1 MADRRSRRL
10 KQATDL
16 NDISQFS
23 SVNPVDGDI
32 LIYASGTALYENGR
46 ALTGDYGIAG
56 QLTAADLLISNDAT
70 ITDALNVGGNSGLTG
85 DLSVIGTSAFNAA
98 VTIGSTLA
106 VTGAVTLSDALN
118 VAGTL
123 TGSGLS
129 FSGAGSFA
137 SLSVSGALTT
147 GTLALTDLNVTGDL
161 TGVSAEFSGNVSV
174 IGTLSAG
181 QLGSSG
187 GISGDSLSVIGTA
200 AVGDALTV
208 QGSIS
213 FGAEASIAQ
222 VSDNI
227 TLLNDAVSGTIA
239 ITGTTAADAD
249 EVFVL
254 FTPEDVTDMS
264 GQVTGLVLPSG
275 ATAAQAG
282 TPTEGTIRYNSDDTN
297 VEVYQGAAWVAIGG
311 GLSNVVEDTTPQL
324 GGQLDINGNAIGDG
338 TLELLTFTETAS
350 AVNQVN
356 VANAATGG
364 APVLS
369 AVGDD
374 TNIGLTL
381 TPKGTGNITLGT
393 MVFNSD
399 QTIGAGQD
407 NYVLTYDNGTGL
419 ISLEAAAGGGAASS
433 LEYLGNSVATAQAG
447 GLLVQDDSGS
457 VADIDFASSTGTALG
472 RLVATTSGFSF
483 GASVN
488 SASVSMTSL
497 SSGGVARFL
506 FLGDPDGE
514 SQMYRSGGIAMGTA
528 SLGGFVR
535 DTAGSN
541 PLLRFQNNSGG
552 DEGWLYFGASG
563 GYLRNYQNSQNF
575 RFLMNNGAGTAVKI
589 IDMSATGIGFYGT
602 GPQAQ
607 PTSVAV
613 TAAGIHAALVTL
625 GLIT

>member
-239 ITGTTAADAD
+239 IKGTDAGGTLTTLLEGD
-249 EVFVL
+249 PDGSVDL
-254 FTPEDVTDMS
+254 F
-264 GQVTGLVLPSG
+264 
-275 ATAAQAG
+275 
-282 TPTEGTIRYNSDDTN
+282 Y
-297 VEVYQGAAWVAIGG
+297 
-311 GLSNVVEDTTPQL
+311 
-324 GGQLDINGNAIGDG
+324 DG
-338 TLELLTFTETAS
+338 TLEFSTKS
-350 AVNQVN
+350 S
-356 VANAATGG
+356 G
-364 APVLS
+364 VL
-369 AVGDD
+369 
-374 TNIGLTL
+374 
-381 TPKGTGNITLGT
+381 
-393 MVFNSD
+393 
-399 QTIGAGQD
+399 
-407 NYVLTYDNGTGL
+407 
-419 ISLEAAAGGGAASS
+419 
-433 LEYLGNSVATAQAG
+433 
-447 GLLVQDDSGS
+447 
-457 VADIDFASSTGTALG
+457 VADELEVDGDLNHDGTN
-472 RLVATTSGFSF
+472 V
-483 GASVN
+483 
-488 SASVSMTSL
+488 
-497 SSGGVARFL
+497 
-506 FLGDPDGE
+506 
-514 SQMYRSGGIAMGTA
+514 
-528 SLGGFVR
+528 
-535 DTAGSN
+535 
-541 PLLRFQNNSGG
+541 
-552 DEGWLYFGASG
+552 
-563 GYLRNYQNSQNF
+563 
-575 RFLMNNGAGTAVKI
+575 
-589 IDMSATGIGFYGT
+589 GFYGT
-602 GPQAQ
+602 TPAAQ
-607 PTSVAV
+607 SAAYTR
-613 TAAGIHAALVTL
+613 TATVVESRVLAASASATALNNNNVLAALIADL
-625 GLIT
+625 QNIGILA